1 MLSMNIKVLY
11 FSKGGS
17 TKMVADSMAQ
27 ALSLPAAD
35 SLPMAY
41 PLENA
46 KLVFLGAGLHSG
58 KIDDKI
64 KEYIK
69 TLDARHAKEIKNV
82 ALFST
87 TANDDDAA
95 IKSMKELLES
105 KGIHVLDKSFCCEQK
120 SLFKR
125 DRPNAADLK
134 DAQDFAKACIDLVK

>member
-1 MLSMNIKVLY
+1 MIIKVLY
-11 FSKGGS
+11 YSKGGS

-27 ALSLPAAD
+27 ALSLPVAD
-35 SLPMAY
+35 SLPLAY
-41 PLENA
+41 PVENA
-46 KLVFLGAGLHSG
+46 KILFLGAGLHAG

-69 TLDARHAKEIKNV
+69 TLDSRHAKEIKNA

-87 TANDDDAA
+87 TTNDDAA
-95 IKSMKELLES
+95 AITQMKELLEA

-125 DRPNAADLK
+125 DRPNATDLK
-134 DAQDFAKACIDLVK
+134 NAQDFANACVDLLK